1 MATISSYCIAAS
13 ALLLLTPSVAFAQEG
28 EAAPP
33 APEGQ
38 AAPPAAEAPP
48 AAAPPPAAPPPA
60 AAPAEPKEDTKDKP
74 APNSVYAEGLGAG
87 LWYSLNYERRV
98 IDDLGV
104 RVGISYISIGASI
117 DTGAGSSS
125 ASASLLTFPITASYL
140 GLRSGKHALEAGGG
154 VSITYATAQASNSFG
169 SSASGSGVG
178 AYGTAMVGYR
188 LHPVDGA
195 GFQFRVGAMA
205 LIGPG
210 FNVFGD
216 DPTAVGVL
224 PFGYI
229 SFGAGF

>member
-1 MATISSYCIAAS
+1 MARISYCIAAS
-13 ALLLLTPSVAFAQEG
+13 ALLLLAPSAAFAQADP
-28 EAAPP
+28 AAPP

-38 AAPPAAEAPP
+38 P
-48 AAAPPPAAPPPA
+48 AAAPEAAPA
-60 AAPAEPKEDTKDKP
+60 AAPAQAAPAKADPKEEDTKDKP
-74 APNSVYAEGLGAG
+74 APNSIYAEGLGAG
-87 LWYSLNYERRV
+87 LWYSVNYERRV

-104 RVGISYISIGASI
+104 RVGFSYISIGATVSSG
-117 DTGAGSSS
+117 GASSS

-140 GLRSGKHALEAGGG
+140 GVRSGKHALEAGGG

-169 SSASGSGVG
+169 ASASGSGIG
-178 AYGTAMVGYR
+178 AYGNLMVGYR

-210 FNVFGD
+210 FNVLGD
-216 DPTAVGVL
+216 DPDPAAVGVL

>member
-1 MATISSYCIAAS
+1 MARISYCIAAS
-13 ALLLLTPSVAFAQEG
+13 ALLLLAPSAAFAQG
-28 EAAPP
+28 DPAAPP

-38 AAPPAAEAPP
+38 P
-48 AAAPPPAAPPPA
+48 AAAPEAAPAAPA
-60 AAPAEPKEDTKDKP
+60 QAAPAKAEPKEEDTKDKP
-74 APNSVYAEGLGAG
+74 APNSIYAEGLGAG
-87 LWYSLNYERRV
+87 LWYSINYERRV

-104 RVGISYISIGASI
+104 RVGFSYISIGATVSS
-117 DTGAGSSS
+117 GSSSTS

-140 GLRSGKHALEAGGG
+140 GVRSGKHALEVGGG
-154 VSITYATAQASNSFG
+154 VSVTYATAQASNSFG
-169 SSASGSGVG
+169 ASASGSGIG
-178 AYGTAMVGYR
+178 AYGNLMVGYR

-205 LIGPG
+205 LVGPG